1 MKKLRRKVYMTAG
14 YNTISLGTG
23 RKEFNPK
30 KPRPGIKEAGQGV
43 LKQIGGAKNVDESV
57 IGNFMAGRF
66 NSQGHL
72 DGFIP
77 MIDKGLS
84 MKPAVRVE
92 GACAS
97 GGLSLVTGIRQ
108 VLAETSEVALKFKI
122 R

>member
-1 MKKLRRKVYMTAG
+1 MTAG
-14 YNTISLGTG
+14 YNTVSLGTG
-23 RKEFNPK
+23 RKEFNPR
-30 KPRPGIKEAGQGV
+30 KPRPGIEHYIKEAGQGV

-66 NSQGHL
+66 NKQGHL

-92 GACAS
+92 GA
-97 GGLSLVTGIRQ
+97 
-108 VLAETSEVALKFKI
+108 
-122 R
+122 